1 MELIVDC
8 NDMAVGLA
16 MLNAEK
22 YVNAKES
29 LSKKVEEA
37 AEMAKNKAAK
47 NAEEA
52 NKQNEV
58 IPGFQA
64 EIQKHAIDG
73 IISSP
78 DDQMWQYIH
87 YLFKKKVVN
96 LSKTNKVELKIIL
109 SPLLE
114 HHNELM
120 QTTTDLVADV
130 STGDA
135 ETPSAD
141 SVEEV

>member
-78 DDQMWQYIH
+78 DD
-87 YLFKKKVVN
+87 
-96 LSKTNKVELKIIL
+96 
-109 SPLLE
+109 
-114 HHNELM
+114 
-120 QTTTDLVADV
+120 
-130 STGDA
+130 
-135 ETPSAD
+135 
-141 SVEEV
+141 